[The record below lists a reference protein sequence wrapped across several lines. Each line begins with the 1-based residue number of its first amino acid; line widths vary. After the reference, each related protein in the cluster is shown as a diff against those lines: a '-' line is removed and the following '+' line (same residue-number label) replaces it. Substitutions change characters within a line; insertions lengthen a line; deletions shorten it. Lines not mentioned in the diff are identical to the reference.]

1 MLLICLSIWRPPG
14 SKRTDTLFP
23 DPPLYRSHRSG
34 RRHTDGGAEDVSR
47 GVAGKEI
54 ARSPSPFTL
63 GCAERAP
70 SLSRWEREG
79 AAKPRKG
86 EGDPS
91 PTFLTLT
98 MRLGSHH
105 PSRYPE
111 YVDGF
116 RSEERSGGKECGRTV
131 RAWGSRCA
139 YNKKN
144 KK

>member
-1 MLLICLSIWRPPG
+1 MRISDWSSDVCSSDL
-14 SKRTDTLFP
+14 
-23 DPPLYRSHRSG
+23 
-34 RRHTDGGAEDVSR
+34 GGAEDVSR

-105 PSRYPE
+105 PSRYQDD
-111 YVDGF
+111 VDGF
-116 RSEERSGGKECGRTV
+116 ASDRLSHRRGAARRV
-131 RAWGSRCA
+131 RPRHR
-139 YNKKN
+139 
-144 KK
+144 